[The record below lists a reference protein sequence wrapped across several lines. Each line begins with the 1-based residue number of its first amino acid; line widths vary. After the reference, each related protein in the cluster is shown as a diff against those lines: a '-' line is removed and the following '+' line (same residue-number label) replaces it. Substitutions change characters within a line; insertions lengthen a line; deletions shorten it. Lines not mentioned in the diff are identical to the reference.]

1 MDVSGIAAAASDLAQ
16 TNTANAVQIA
26 VFKKALDIES
36 QNALQLIQAASQIV
50 YNNPPNLGSRVD
62 TFA

>member
-1 MDVSGIAAAASDLAQ
+1 MNVTNIAALATSLSQ
-16 TNTANAVQIA
+16 VRQANEVQIA

-36 QNALQLIQAASQIV
+36 QSAMQLLQAAVSS
-50 YNNPPNLGSRVD
+50 NPAHLGNSID